1 MPPAAA
7 PIASAA
13 VAAGVLTTDERTT
26 LSTIATVNSQTVL
39 HTTCRL
45 TTGARGVT
53 RNWVND

>member
-53 RNWVND
+53 RN